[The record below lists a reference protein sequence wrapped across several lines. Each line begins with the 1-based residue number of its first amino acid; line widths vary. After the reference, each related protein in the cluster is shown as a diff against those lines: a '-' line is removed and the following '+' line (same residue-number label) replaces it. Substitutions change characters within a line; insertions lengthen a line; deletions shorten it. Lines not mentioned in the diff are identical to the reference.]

1 MSKER
6 KQILAGL
13 EDIQETVKEEITDN
27 DLETIPDNIKTQIY
41 KSLGELYSAIFAVVG
56 YSVIHPNE
64 D

>member
-13 EDIQETVKEEITDN
+13 EDIQETLEEEITDK
-27 DLETIPDNIKTQIY
+27 DLENVPDNIKSQIY
-41 KSLGELYSAIFAVVG
+41 KSFGELYSAVFAVVG
-56 YSVIHPNE
+56 YSTIHPNN